1 MYKMLQVVEPTFKFS
16 KELENLKITISHY
29 VDHVSVILNDRV
41 NGNMVFHKNFFE
53 YDAGAKEE
61 ILTFIKLF
69 DDEIENK
76 SISGSTK
83 LYFELTNYNW

>member
-1 MYKMLQVVEPTFKFS
+1 MLQVVKPTFKSF
-16 KELENLKITISHY
+16 KELKNLNITISHY
-29 VDHVSVILNDRV
+29 VDHVSVYLNDRG
-41 NGNMVFHKNFFE
+41 NGHMVFNRNFSE